1 MPVYDYRRMNMKGL
15 PDQICVVLKPV
26 GTPSGQ
32 GSEHQSGEITLE
44 SIQGTVGYL
53 PVFMNYQDA
62 LAAYPNVPIYV
73 MDLTAYKEEMGF
85 IPPMDKPI

>member
-1 MPVYDYRRMNMKGL
+1 MPVYDYRRMDMKGL
-15 PDQICVVLKPV
+15 PDQVCVVLKPV
-26 GTPSGQ
+26 GIPSGQ
-32 GSEHQSGEITLE
+32 GSENQSGAITLE
-44 SIQGTVGYL
+44 SFQGTIGYL

-85 IPPMDKPI
+85 IPPMNKPI